1 MTAPLL
7 SPAQKAAVVANGR
20 DVLVTAGAGTGKT
33 TVLVERI
40 VERLRS
46 GALASLD
53 GLLVVTFTDKASRE
67 MRERIHRALR
77 DDSKLRHLL
86 PQLPRASIS
95 TIHAF
100 CARFLRERFLEA
112 GLEPGFRVLDE
123 SAATQAFTDALRRI
137 FHDWYDHKDL
147 KLRTTFRGMVEMA
160 GFDAEGEVLRRAV
173 RRLHDYART
182 TEDPQGYL
190 ESLLRRPAA
199 RTLEDL
205 PWHAEMCSALL
216 GDGGRW
222 SEGTWTR
229 GVRLYRAA
237 LDLASGAGKKT
248 EKHQRLL
255 AILEGAGP
263 ADLLHPDGQMA
274 LAARL
279 TAADFGP
286 KKGGGWIGFPVAP
299 SGANQLPGFEA
310 LHKAAKEA
318 FQHRLILAFPW
329 VEDRLLSEAL
339 MVGQATAVLAH
350 LVRDAEALYRGFKER
365 AGFLDFSDLETC
377 TLRLLRVLGDRARGI
392 FRESLIDE
400 FQDVNRLQE
409 EILSRL
415 VPEDGRFRVGD
426 VKQSIYQFRL
436 ADPTI
441 FLGLMKSRRA
451 VRAPEDLATSIG
463 PVTIYLGRNHRSRPA
478 VLNFTNLVFERL
490 FEKEQIGSDYEEQAL
505 IPAREAPVPEAPVEF
520 HALAWADDGSVAAME
535 RQARLAARRLRAMV
549 LEEKVLIPRRD
560 DVETPATWRDAAIL
574 LRTGSRA
581 ELFLR
586 VLLEEGVPACLGA
599 GGSLLEEEAVQ
610 DFRSLL
616 RVVDNPRD
624 DIAFA
629 AVLRSPLFGFS
640 DADLLRLRLAR
651 PSAYNLIDAAAAE
664 AFRDEPAAEG
674 SAFRPAGTAVAL
686 AGEAASDAMQI
697 VPPALAGRL
706 RGVLDRV
713 RGWRG
718 EAGVQR
724 LGDFLRALLSDSG
737 LFSRLQG
744 MGNYAGH
751 RSAIEKLL
759 ALGEAFESERGPSL
773 HGFLARLVALESSGG
788 IDGVPLIGEGEDAVA
803 ILTMHR
809 AKGLEFPLVVV
820 PQLEWR
826 FRRDDLGGKIRVG
839 RDWIGMRRLNADDW
853 TQEDSWARRLLGD
866 MQERAQREEE
876 ARILYVAL
884 TRARERLVLLGTLP
898 RGWKQAEQPADG
910 RVAATLRR
918 EQLRTAGS
926 AMRWLLPI
934 VLDPAVDPGDVPFTF
949 TEHAADAAEVC
960 AGDAGDTGDSGD
972 AVDVGDVGRGRAG
985 GEVAMGRAVVV
996 PGAAAVPDARPA
1008 APLPGA
1014 LREEPSAELDALLRR
1029 IGIQAPFPP
1038 LAALGAAG
1046 LRGKYWV
1053 TELKTL
1059 ADFERKRDLEAEGVE
1074 PGWPGDDVVAGSA
1087 DSTSTMIPVP
1097 ISAVTSAAISTSAIP
1112 PSAVPRPKPA
1122 GADTRAAEAAAQRGI
1137 LYHTAL
1143 SRLDLAA
1150 TTPDGLDRQLSVFA
1164 AEPWWQGV
1172 PRDPVIEQGIATF
1185 FGTEI
1190 GRTLAAA
1197 TATPGAVERE
1207 VPFSLKIPVRRLLP
1221 FLGDL
1226 RRAIEAD
1233 PRWAVGNWSLALDSA
1248 WVLIQGRIDCLFVRD
1263 GRWCIL
1269 DWKTD
1274 RLRPEEVALR
1284 ARAYGVQMRLYREAV
1299 AGLWGEPG
1307 SAWLAFIASGAVV
1320 EVAVELTGEKA
1331 QP

>member
-1 MTAPLL
+1 MTAPPL
-7 SPAQKAAVVANGR
+7 SPAQKAAVVAGRR

-46 GALASLD
+46 GALPSLE

-77 DDSKLRHLL
+77 DDPKLRRLL

-123 SAATQAFTDALRRI
+123 SAATQAFTDALRRT
-137 FHDWYDHKDL
+137 FHDWYDHRDL
-147 KLRTTFRGMVEMA
+147 KLRMTFRGMVEMA
-160 GFDAEGEVLRRAV
+160 GFDAEGEVLRRAA

-205 PWHAEMCSALL
+205 PWHPEMCSALL

-222 SEGTWTR
+222 SEGAWTR

-263 ADLLHPDGQMA
+263 RDLLHPDGQMA

-279 TAADFGP
+279 AAAGSGP
-286 KKGGGWIGFPVAP
+286 KTGGSGIGFPVAP
-299 SGANQLPGFEA
+299 PGANQLPGFEA
-310 LHKAAKEA
+310 LHKAAKDA

-339 MVGQATAVLAH
+339 MVGQATAVLVH

-392 FRESLIDE
+392 FRESLVDE

-441 FLGLMKSRRA
+441 FLGLMRSRHA
-451 VRAPEDLATSIG
+451 VRAPEDLATSSG

-505 IPAREAPVPEAPVEF
+505 IPAREAPAPEAPVEF

-549 LEEKVLIPRRD
+549 LEEKVPIPRRD
-560 DVETPATWRDAAIL
+560 GVETPATWRDAAIL
-574 LRTGSRA
+574 LRTGRRA
-581 ELFLR
+581 DLFLR

-629 AVLRSPLFGFS
+629 AMLRSPLFGFS

-664 AFRDEPAAEG
+664 AYRDEPGAEG
-674 SAFRPAGTAVAL
+674 GAFRPAGTAVAL
-686 AGEAASDAMQI
+686 AGEAAPDALQM
-697 VPPALAGRL
+697 VPSALAGRL

-713 RGWRG
+713 RGWRM
-718 EAGVQR
+718 EAGEQR
-724 LGDFLRALLSDSG
+724 LGDLLRALLSDSG
-737 LFSRLQG
+737 LISCLQG
-744 MGNYAGH
+744 MGNHAGH

-759 ALGEAFESERGPSL
+759 ALAEAFESERGPSL

-820 PQLEWR
+820 PQLEWG

-839 RDWIGMRRLNADDW
+839 REWIGMRRLNADDW
-853 TQEDSWARRLLGD
+853 TQEDSWARRLLGE
-866 MQERAQREEE
+866 MQERTQREEE

-898 RGWKQAEQPADG
+898 RGWKRAEQPADG
-910 RVAATLRR
+910 SVAATLRR
-918 EQLRTAGS
+918 EQLRKAGS

-934 VLDPAVDPGDVPFTF
+934 VLDPAVDPADVPFTF
-949 TEHAADAAEVC
+949 TEHAADAAEVS
-960 AGDAGDTGDSGD
+960 AREAGDTVD
-972 AVDVGDVGRGRAG
+972 AGDVGRGQAIGR
-985 GEVAMGRAVVV
+985 VAMGRAAVV
-996 PGAAAVPDARPA
+996 PDTAVGPDARPA

-1014 LREEPSAELDALLRR
+1014 LTQEPSAELDALLRR
-1029 IGIQAPFPP
+1029 IGIEAPFPP
-1038 LAALGAAG
+1038 LAVLGTAG

-1059 ADFERKRDLEAEGVE
+1059 ADLERKRDLEAEGVE
-1074 PGWPGDDVVAGSA
+1074 PGWPGDDTPAGSA
-1087 DSTSTMIPVP
+1087 DL
-1097 ISAVTSAAISTSAIP
+1097 TSAAMPVSISAAVPLSISTTTVSP
-1112 PSAVPRPKPA
+1112 GAVPRPKPA
-1122 GADTRAAEAAAQRGI
+1122 VVDTRAAEAAAQTGI

-1143 SRLDLAA
+1143 AHLDLAA
-1150 TTPDGLDRQLSVFA
+1150 TTPDGLDRQLSAFA

-1172 PRDPVIEQGIATF
+1172 PRDPAIEQGIAGF

-1190 GRTLAAA
+1190 GRALAAA

-1207 VPFSLKIPVRRLLP
+1207 VPFSLKMPVRRLLR
-1221 FLGDL
+1221 FLGEL
-1226 RRAIEAD
+1226 RRAIGAD
-1233 PRWAVGNWSLALDSA
+1233 PRWAVGSWSLALDST
-1248 WVLIQGRIDCLFVRD
+1248 WVLVQGRIDCLFVRD

-1274 RLRPEEVALR
+1274 RLRPDEVALR
-1284 ARAYGVQMRLYREAV
+1284 ARAYEVQMRLYREAV

-1307 SAWLAFIASGAVV
+1307 SAWLAFLASGAVV
-1320 EVAVELTGEKA
+1320 EVAVELTGE
-1331 QP
+1331 

>member
-1 MTAPLL
+1 MTAPRL
-7 SPAQKAAVVANGR
+7 SPAQQAAVVADGR

-33 TVLVERI
+33 TVLVARVI
-40 VERLRS
+40 ERLRS
-46 GALASLD
+46 RALPSLER
-53 GLLVVTFTDKASRE
+53 LLVVTFTDKASRE
-67 MRERIHRALR
+67 MRERIHHALHE
-77 DDSKLRHLL
+77 DPELRRLL

-112 GLEPGFRVLDE
+112 ELEPGFRVLDE
-123 SAATQAFTDALRRI
+123 PAATQAFTDALLRT
-137 FHDWYDHKDL
+137 FHDWYDHRDL
-147 KLRTTFRGMVEMA
+147 KLRGTFRGMVEMA

-182 TEDPQGYL
+182 TEDPHGYL

-199 RTLEDL
+199 RAIEDL
-205 PWHAEMCSALL
+205 PWHTEMRSALL
-216 GDGGRW
+216 GDRGRW
-222 SEGTWTR
+222 SEGAWTR
-229 GVRLYRAA
+229 GTRLYRTA

-255 AILEGAGP
+255 AILEGAGSE
-263 ADLLHPDGQMA
+263 DLLHPDGQAA
-274 LAARL
+274 LATRL
-279 TAADFGP
+279 WNADFGP
-286 KKGGGWIGFPVAP
+286 KKGGGGIGFPVAP

-318 FQHRLILAFPW
+318 FRNRLILAFPW
-329 VEDRLLSEAL
+329 IEERLLSEASV
-339 MVGQATAVLAH
+339 VGQATAVLVG
-350 LVRDAEALYRGFKER
+350 LVRDAEALYRGFKDR
-365 AGFLDFSDLETC
+365 GGFLDFSDLETW
-377 TLRLLRVLGDRARGI
+377 TLRLLHALGDRARGI
-392 FRESLIDE
+392 FQEIMVDE

-441 FLGLMKSRRA
+441 FLGLMKSRHA
-451 VRAPEDLATSIG
+451 VRAPEDLVTSSG

-490 FEKEQIGSDYEEQAL
+490 FEKEQIGSDYAEQAL

-520 HALAWADDGSVAAME
+520 HALAWADDGPVAAME

-549 LEEKVLIPRRD
+549 LEDRVPIARRD

-574 LRTGSRA
+574 LRTGRRA
-581 ELFLR
+581 DLFLR
-586 VLLEEGVPACLGA
+586 ILLEEGVPACLGA

-616 RVVDNPRD
+616 RVIDNPRD

-629 AVLRSPLFGFS
+629 AILRSPLFGFS

-651 PSAYNLIDAAAAE
+651 PSAHNLIDAAAAE
-664 AFRDEPAAEG
+664 AYRDDPDAEG
-674 SAFRPAGTAVAL
+674 SAFRPADTAAAL
-686 AGEAASDAMQI
+686 AGEAAPDALDL
-697 VPPALAGRL
+697 VPPASAGRL
-706 RGVLDRV
+706 RGILDRV
-713 RGWRG
+713 RGWRTK
-718 EAGVQR
+718 AGAQR

-737 LFSRLQG
+737 LLSRLQG
-744 MGNYAGH
+744 MGNCAGH
-751 RSAIEKLL
+751 RSAIEKFLTL
-759 ALGEAFESERGPSL
+759 ADAFESERGPSL
-773 HGFLARLVALESSGG
+773 HGFMARLAGLESSGG

-820 PQLEWR
+820 PQLEWG

-839 RDWIGMRRLNADDW
+839 RDWIGMRRLNANDW

-884 TRARERLVLLGTLP
+884 TRARERLVLVGTLP
-898 RGWKQAEQPADG
+898 KGWKQAEQPADG

-918 EQLRTAGS
+918 EQLRKAGS

-934 VLDPAVDPGDVPFTF
+934 VLDPAVDPADVPFTF
-949 TEHAADAAEVC
+949 TEHAADALQATRQGPILDE
-960 AGDAGDTGDSGD
+960 GHRDASL
-972 AVDVGDVGRGRAG
+972 
-985 GEVAMGRAVVV
+985 
-996 PGAAAVPDARPA
+996 PCA
-1008 APLPGA
+1008 APPA
-1014 LREEPSAELDALLRR
+1014 TSPMEAATTEHSAELDAILRR
-1029 IGIQAPFPP
+1029 IGLDAPFPP
-1038 LAALGAAG
+1038 LAALGTAG

-1074 PGWPGDDVVAGSA
+1074 PGWLGDDLVAGSA
-1087 DSTSTMIPVP
+1087 DSTS
-1097 ISAVTSAAISTSAIP
+1097 AAITASISTSTLP

-1122 GADTRAAEAAAQRGI
+1122 VADTRAAEEAARRGI

-1150 TTPDGLDRQLSVFA
+1150 TTPARLDRQLSAFA
-1164 AEPWWQGV
+1164 IEPWWQGL
-1172 PRDPVIEQGIATF
+1172 PRDPVIEGGIAAF
-1185 FGTEI
+1185 FGTET
-1190 GRTLAAA
+1190 GQALATAAA
-1197 TATPGAVERE
+1197 IPGAVERE

-1233 PRWAVGNWSLALDSA
+1233 PRWAVGSWSLALDAA
-1248 WVLIQGRIDCLFVRD
+1248 WVLVQGRIDCLFVRD

-1274 RLRPEEVALR
+1274 RLRPDEVAVR
-1284 ARAYGVQMRLYREAV
+1284 ARVYEVQMRLYREAV

-1307 SAWLAFIASGAVV
+1307 SAWLAFLVPAAVV
-1320 EVAVELTGEKA
+1320 EVAG
-1331 QP
+1331 